1 MIGDDDRVPTAAELE
16 QMKQLVAQA
25 MKDGALGISTALI
38 YPPGHYAKTEELIEL
53 AKVVA
58 PYGGVYGSHMRS
70 EGASEMAAVDEAI
83 RIGREAGI
91 PVEIFHL
98 KVSGKPRW
106 GSMKQVVAKIQEA
119 RAQGSIFAPTNILI
133 LQVRPPWQ
141 LHCHPGLRTAELKS
155 CWTGFAM
162 RKQGNASRV
171 RWRLITRNG
180 RTSTSIVAADRE
192 S

>member
-1 MIGDDDRVPTAAELE
+1 
-16 QMKQLVAQA
+16 
-25 MKDGALGISTALI
+25 
-38 YPPGHYAKTEELIEL
+38 
-53 AKVVA
+53 
-58 PYGGVYGSHMRS
+58 
-70 EGASEMAAVDEAI
+70 MAAVDEAI

-106 GSMKQVVAKIQEA
+106 GSMKQVVAKIQGA
-119 RAQGSIFAPTNILI
+119 PRGLDIRASNILI

-171 RWRLITRNG
+171 KWRLITRNG